1 MTDYKT
7 WTDTD
12 LASARDAIATEIER
26 RALLAQA
33 DQLAADLAARIA
45 AASGKGQGEEWVQPT
60 GAHDAYSLGD
70 RVRFAGKNYESLRD
84 GNVWTPA
91 AYPAGWKELT

>member
-12 LASARDAIATEIER
+12 LAAARDAIATEIER

-45 AASGKGQGEEWVQPT
+45 AASGKGLDTAGQTVGS
-60 GAHDAYSLGD
+60 G
-70 RVRFAGKNYESLRD
+70 RVGGGGGKN
-84 GNVWTPA
+84 A
-91 AYPAGWKELT
+91 